1 MPQMFPGNFDLDADT
16 EAHHDEAM
24 PQSPNNETEVKLSC
38 RFIMIGS
45 YFFKPQGV
53 VRISS
58 DGVSIPAPRLSD
70 HREVTVHIPLKSV
83 VHVLTNAE
91 PGRDAAVVMYI
102 EAAGEPPKLRA
113 ALHMRGEAGPYFD
126 PTSPDDAVNSIA
138 LLPVVLSRRHAAA
151 LRTLF
156 GMVLDEPAACDAR
169 LRALRARAAHA
180 CATKMER
187 EPSSERHGSPAQ
199 SPSHE
204 VTLGAEPES
213 QHKDSA
219 SSSSSVIFPPSPAP
233 ISLSSHSSHTSR
245 SSLRSA
251 KSSQRKRKGRGKKS
265 KNKKPKYV
273 LVKNPEPNPVDA
285 FLAGVAPI
293 LKSLNPVLLNLAKSE
308 IISAALKYE
317 RNMLTDNCI
326 NNGHPPDQFP

>member
-1 MPQMFPGNFDLDADT
+1 
-16 EAHHDEAM
+16 
-24 PQSPNNETEVKLSC
+24 
-38 RFIMIGS
+38 
-45 YFFKPQGV
+45 
-53 VRISS
+53 
-58 DGVSIPAPRLSD
+58 
-70 HREVTVHIPLKSV
+70 
-83 VHVLTNAE
+83 
-91 PGRDAAVVMYI
+91 
-102 EAAGEPPKLRA
+102 
-113 ALHMRGEAGPYFD
+113 
-126 PTSPDDAVNSIA
+126 
-138 LLPVVLSRRHAAA
+138 
-151 LRTLF
+151 
-156 GMVLDEPAACDAR
+156 
-169 LRALRARAAHA
+169 
-180 CATKMER
+180 MER

-199 SPSHE
+199 SPSNE